1 MSLPFTFS
9 DAQRPGASRRVTHW
23 KPSATGTGGYL
34 SAGVALV
41 LSETLVRAVAARSL
55 AGVTQLQFFTS
66 NVSCDSKAFGLG
78 FCGLTSRAW
87 PSTRVAKNMPLK
99 PKE

>member
-1 MSLPFTFS
+1 MCCASSRSVPARPVASL
-9 DAQRPGASRRVTHW
+9 
-23 KPSATGTGGYL
+23 TGSPL
-34 SAGVALV
+34 Q
-41 LSETLVRAVAARSL
+41 RSL

-78 FCGLTSRAW
+78 FCGLTSRAC